1 MIILKF
7 LSFFKH
13 LCRDARVRKGTMFF
27 MQRSHN
33 TAKFIEQLDNREER
47 LHESTKKAI
56 EYSKKLGIIYLL
68 THLSN
73 LLNFE
78 ELSLYSHASTIQLFF
93 KP

>member
-1 MIILKF
+1 M
-7 LSFFKH
+7 
-13 LCRDARVRKGTMFF
+13 
-27 MQRSHN
+27 
-33 TAKFIEQLDNREER
+33 R
-47 LHESTKKAI
+47 LLYTFAIKKQM
-56 EYSKKLGIIYLL
+56 KMNFNWGIIYLL